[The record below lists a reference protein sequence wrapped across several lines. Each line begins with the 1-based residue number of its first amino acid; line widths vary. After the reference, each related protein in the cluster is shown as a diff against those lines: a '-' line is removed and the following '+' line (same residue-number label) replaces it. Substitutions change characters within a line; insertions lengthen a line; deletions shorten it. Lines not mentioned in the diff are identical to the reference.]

1 MKINKKVLI
10 EENDDGV
17 EGEDLAEIN
26 PQTAS
31 VSDIAAGLQASIED
45 QTADTKTLS
54 DAKATQ
60 IAAEVK
66 QTAKEVDAGGTEILP
81 ADDESDDYITNNR
94 LTEVLD
100 QALRNASRFARL
112 GQKIGANVL
121 ITGLPGSGK
130 TAIVDAWARRH
141 PEIKLVRINAKNNK
155 LETAIDGMPMRV
167 QGTNEVAFLPTDLL
181 KPLTTG
187 KCVLFLDE
195 FNRQTNAQIR
205 GALLTLINEKRT
217 AGYTEKGGNGF
228 DFSKTLL
235 FTIACINPSV
245 RTDRGAAPL
254 NDAERSR
261 FIFNI
266 NDFDSDLTTWTN
278 YMDTTLA
285 NDLVKKFG
293 KNLSAAIETGL
304 GLKKRAKG
312 AANITPEQEDDLL
325 TAVKIYDLAHTIA
338 ENPNFALDTKDDL
351 DDIYD
356 EQKQLLNNRL
366 LTDAI
371 YNAEGNVDK
380 LRNWVKNYSNMLDR
394 DIQMLL
400 DVLKGYKFDKDAVYK
415 SLGLLGEEALDK
427 AAEQGV
433 TQNTSKDNTEADAGL
448 FNTANSGKTAASM
461 ADAEKAFT
469 DLMQSW

>member
-1 MKINKKVLI
+1 MKINKKLLI
-10 EENDDGV
+10 EENEDGV
-17 EGEDLAEIN
+17 EGEDLSELN

-31 VSDIAAGLQASIED
+31 ISDIAAGLQTSVED

-54 DAKATQ
+54 DAKATE

-100 QALRNASRFARL
+100 QALRNSNRFARL

-293 KNLSAAIETGL
+293 KNLSTAIETGL

-325 TAVKIYDLAHTIA
+325 TAVKIYDLAHAIA
-338 ENPNFALDTKDDL
+338 ENPNFVLDTKNDL

-371 YNAEGNVDK
+371 YNAEGDVDK
-380 LRNWVKNYSNMLDR
+380 LRNWAKNYSNMLDR

-400 DVLKGYKFDKDAVYK
+400 DVLKNYKFDKDAVYK
-415 SLGLLGEEALDK
+415 SLGLLGNEALDK
-427 AAEQGV
+427 AAEQGI
-433 TQNTSKDNTEADAGL
+433 TQTTSKDKTETDTRL
-448 FNTANSGKTAASM
+448 FNAVNSGKIAASRT
-461 ADAEKAFT
+461 DAEKAFT
-469 DLMQSW
+469 DLVQGW